1 MVSIF
6 ESIKYKYKG
15 AVRFPVQTIFWF
27 YLLTTIISNS
37 NVIKSRKSTGT
48 TLIVQWIIKLI
59 NCNLNFRKRSSI
71 NIMKWLWEITEK
83 PESKLSR
90 ETKKTFLH
98 KAFITPQR
106 ENFNYTTRK
115 QLIDRLNAN
124 ASSTAISISES
135 PLLGNQNLEADKISP
150 QSKLSS
156 LFTDIQALV
165 KTLDSISK
173 KNKFLKEK
181 LNQSTQA
188 MKRINKT
195 QRELLGKLM
204 GKLYTSIDTK
214 LEAYTQ
220 VIHELKEKNYHL
232 NNEVSVH

>member
-1 MVSIF
+1 M
-6 ESIKYKYKG
+6 
-15 AVRFPVQTIFWF
+15 T
-27 YLLTTIISNS
+27 
-37 NVIKSRKSTGT
+37 
-48 TLIVQWIIKLI
+48 
-59 NCNLNFRKRSSI
+59 
-71 NIMKWLWEITEK
+71 
-83 PESKLSR
+83 R

>member
-1 MVSIF
+1 M
-6 ESIKYKYKG
+6 
-15 AVRFPVQTIFWF
+15 
-27 YLLTTIISNS
+27 
-37 NVIKSRKSTGT
+37 
-48 TLIVQWIIKLI
+48 
-59 NCNLNFRKRSSI
+59 
-71 NIMKWLWEITEK
+71 
-83 PESKLSR
+83 SR